1 MSETKVTALESRNK
15 VLDTAQALLRKGLV
29 EGTSGNVSCRAPD
42 GSVVLTPSSIP
53 YDTMTL
59 DDLVVCD
66 LDGKVLEGERGPTSE
81 KALHLECLRR
91 FPEIGGV
98 IHLHPIYA
106 TMFALVREPI
116 PAVIEEVVVYIG
128 GDVPCADYR
137 TTGTDELAVEAANHL
152 ADRSAV
158 LLANH
163 GMVVIGKDPAEA
175 LHHAGVVERTAQIV
189 WGARQLGEVK
199 QIPEKVNR
207 DFAGVYRLLRGIS

>member
-1 MSETKVTALESRNK
+1 MSETKVTTLESRNK
-15 VLDTAQALLRKGLV
+15 VLDTAKALLRKGLV

-106 TMFALVREPI
+106 TMFALIREPI

-137 TTGTDELAVEAANHL
+137 TTGTDELAVEAADHL

-189 WGARQLGEVK
+189 WGARQLGEIK